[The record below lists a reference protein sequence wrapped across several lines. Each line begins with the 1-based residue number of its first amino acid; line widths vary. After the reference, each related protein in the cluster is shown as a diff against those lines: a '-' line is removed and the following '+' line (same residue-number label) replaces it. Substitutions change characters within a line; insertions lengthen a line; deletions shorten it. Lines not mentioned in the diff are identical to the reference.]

1 MLFYLN
7 AVITNNYRHFCLR
20 MAVVEL
26 LQDDGFNIPTLPAT
40 TAVRCAKE
48 FLEWLS
54 VNPESAVVFE
64 YNLVHLLRGCFRTY
78 RSVQVGREKMWE
90 SFYKLTSS
98 DSFGDMWKRLLIANN
113 IEPTPI
119 FYQYITDTI
128 MNTIIKEKFPV
139 KLAAAK
145 EIKSLD
151 YEELNAVRYVAGYVI
166 RALTKKLL
174 RSAHPLKEEMVDCLD
189 EMIERN
195 IEDGNDKLF

>member
-1 MLFYLN
+1 
-7 AVITNNYRHFCLR
+7 

-26 LQDDGFNIPTLPAT
+26 LQDDGFNIPTLPAI

-98 DSFGDMWKRLLIANN
+98 DSFGDMWK
-113 IEPTPI
+113 
-119 FYQYITDTI
+119 
-128 MNTIIKEKFPV
+128 
-139 KLAAAK
+139 
-145 EIKSLD
+145 
-151 YEELNAVRYVAGYVI
+151 
-166 RALTKKLL
+166 
-174 RSAHPLKEEMVDCLD
+174 
-189 EMIERN
+189 
-195 IEDGNDKLF
+195 